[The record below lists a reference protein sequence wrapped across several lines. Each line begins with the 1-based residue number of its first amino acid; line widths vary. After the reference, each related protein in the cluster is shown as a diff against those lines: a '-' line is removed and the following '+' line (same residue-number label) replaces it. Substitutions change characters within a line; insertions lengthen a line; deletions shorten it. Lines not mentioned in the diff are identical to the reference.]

1 MLYHLSYRPITLK
14 GIVSTTLLLPS
25 LSDHGPAMRFYFLPK
40 LSPLS
45 PCCPLYLSPDD
56 RMNRLVRRFLS
67 ILLAIAGTLL
77 IGTVGF
83 TLIDHYP
90 PFDAFYMTLTTMTT
104 VGYGEIHPL
113 SHGGRVFNSFLIFFG
128 VTTIFIAIGAMTQ
141 TIIEREFGEA
151 IGKRRHKRMIENLK
165 DHYIIC
171 GYGRVGRG
179 AAAELLHAGAP
190 FVVVDISPERVE
202 LAMLAGMLAVAA
214 DSTRDETLRQV
225 GIDRARGLVA
235 ALATDADNLFVL
247 LSAKGLNPKIY
258 VAARAAEE
266 GAEAKMRRAGADA
279 VFAPYSI
286 TGHRLAQSLLRPHVV
301 QFLDFTTKD
310 IGMDIAIEQVRVSEH
325 SEMVSRSI
333 RDMQIGRDVGVIV
346 MAIRKGDGR
355 MMFNPT
361 ADTTVDGGDYL
372 IVMGRQENLATLE
385 ALLAEPRRAPK

>member
-1 MLYHLSYRPITLK
+1 
-14 GIVSTTLLLPS
+14 
-25 LSDHGPAMRFYFLPK
+25 
-40 LSPLS
+40 
-45 PCCPLYLSPDD
+45 
-56 RMNRLVRRFLS
+56 MNRLVRRFLY
-67 ILLAIAGTLL
+67 ILLAIAATLL

-83 TLIDHYP
+83 TVIDHYP

-141 TIIEREFGEA
+141 TIVEREFGEA
-151 IGKRRHKRMIENLK
+151 IGRRRHKRMIENLK

-179 AAAELLHAGAP
+179 AAAELQHAGVP
-190 FVVVDISPERVE
+190 FVVVDINPERVE
-202 LAMLAGMLAVAA
+202 RAMLAGMLSVAA
-214 DSTRDETLRQV
+214 DSTRDETLREV
-225 GIDRARGLVA
+225 GIERARGLVA
-235 ALATDADNLFVL
+235 ALSTDADNLFVL

-258 VAARAAEE
+258 VATRAAEE
-266 GAEAKMRRAGADA
+266 SAEAKMRRAGADA
-279 VFAPYSI
+279 VFAPYAI

-310 IGMDIAIEQVRVSEH
+310 IGMDVAIEQVRVSEQ
-325 SEMVSRSI
+325 SEMASRSL
-333 RDMQIGRDVGVIV
+333 REMQIGRNVGVIV

-372 IVMGRQENLATLE
+372 IVMGRQENLDTLE
-385 ALLAEPRRAPK
+385 ALVAEPRRTPK